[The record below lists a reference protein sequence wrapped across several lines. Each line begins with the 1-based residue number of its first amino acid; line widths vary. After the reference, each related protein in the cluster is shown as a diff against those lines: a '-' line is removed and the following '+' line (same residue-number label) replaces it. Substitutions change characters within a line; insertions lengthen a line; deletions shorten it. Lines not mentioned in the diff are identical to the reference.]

1 MTEDI
6 STQVLNKNSLN
17 NIQWNEAL
25 LQFDEY
31 NIFQSYEWG
40 ELKKC
45 EGWQPLRIIVFNN
58 ETKKLTLIAQIII
71 KKVLGIN
78 IAWCPGGP
86 LITTEDEDKT
96 ISALNKFKDLV
107 VEQNFAN
114 LRCKTFMEDNDI
126 NNKFFVKFKKPST
139 RLTSRRTNIIKIM
152 SSDDFISQIRK
163 KHRYY
168 IKQSL
173 KNNIDWQIKENEDA
187 GSAFYSIYEQMQE
200 EKNLNLPIIDVPL
213 LAKLL
218 HSSDNNKII
227 TLAGYKDHECV
238 AACVVSMFHRKAF
251 YHYAASTNR
260 GGDLNASYGMIF
272 ELMNYL
278 NSLDIDTLDFGG
290 LSEDQSSAGVDFFKE
305 GFNGEEVKRIGE
317 FDIAKS
323 ILHNYIFNKA
333 LDFKKKR

>member
-1 MTEDI
+1 MTKDNT
-6 STQVLNKNSLN
+6 SQVLNKNSLN
-17 NIQWNEAL
+17 NTQWNQAL
-25 LQFDEY
+25 LQFQEY

-40 ELKKC
+40 ELKKS
-45 EGWQPLRIIVFNN
+45 EGWEPLRIIVSDIDC
-58 ETKKLTLIAQIII
+58 KKLTLIAQIVM
-71 KKVLGIN
+71 KKVLGIY

-86 LITTEDEDKT
+86 LITTENKDEAD
-96 ISALNKFKDLV
+96 SALKKFKDIVTEYNL
-107 VEQNFAN
+107 AN

-126 NNKFFVKFKKPST
+126 NNKFFIKFTKPSNT
-139 RLTSRRTNIIKIM
+139 LTSRRTNIIKM
-152 SSDDFISQIRK
+152 MPSHDFLSHIRK

-168 IKQSL
+168 IKQSF
-173 KNNIDWQIKENEDA
+173 KNNIDWQIRENDEA
-187 GSAFYSIYEQMQE
+187 GLAFYSIYEQMQK
-200 EKNLNLPIIDVPL
+200 EKNLNLPIIDVSL
-213 LAKLL
+213 FAKLL
-218 HSSDNNKII
+218 NSSDNNRII

-238 AACVVSMFHRKAF
+238 AACVVSIFHRKAF

-278 NSLDIDTLDFGG
+278 NSMNIDILDFGG

-305 GFNGEEVKRIGE
+305 GFNGEEIKRVGE

>member
-1 MTEDI
+1 MTKDN
-6 STQVLNKNSLN
+6 TAQVLNKNSLN
-17 NIQWNEAL
+17 NRQWNQAL
-25 LQFDEY
+25 LQFQEY

-40 ELKKC
+40 ELKKS
-45 EGWQPLRIIVFNN
+45 EGWEPLRIIVSDNDC
-58 ETKKLTLIAQIII
+58 KKLTLIAQIVM

-86 LITTEDEDKT
+86 LITTENKDKAD
-96 ISALNKFKDLV
+96 SALKKFKDV
-107 VEQNFAN
+107 VTEYNLAN

-126 NNKFFVKFKKPST
+126 NNKFFIKFTKPSNT
-139 RLTSRRTNIIKIM
+139 LTSRRTNIIKTM
-152 SSDDFISQIRK
+152 PSDDFLSHIRK

-173 KNNIDWQIKENEDA
+173 KNNIDWQIRENDEA
-187 GSAFYSIYEQMQE
+187 GLAFYSIYEQMQK
-200 EKNLNLPIIDVPL
+200 EKNLNLPIIDVSL
-213 LAKLL
+213 FAKLL
-218 HSSDNNKII
+218 NSSDNNRII

-238 AACVVSMFHRKAF
+238 AACVVSIFHRKAF

-278 NSLDIDTLDFGG
+278 NSLDIDILDFGG

-305 GFNGEEVKRIGE
+305 GFNGEEIKRVGE